1 MILRN
6 EDLINKLG
14 SRESIDNVELLRKIN
29 DRKFYVYVDNKPFK
43 GFDSLSVW
51 KDCIHFYCNESI
63 KYDLIDSYDVK
74 TETDISIPFENCFNM
89 SLVIGDE
96 TINIY
101 DYKTIEEPVE
111 IRKGVLSIGDYIR
124 IHYYGTNHGDYAC
137 TGTVV
142 DITQQMIMLYIPSG
156 DFGLRH
162 INIYARELLHDKV
175 IVGIEILH
183 KVENPSNLN
192 EPFLSDDDDS
202 DDDDDDDSPKYDV
215 ITETE
220 ED

>member
-14 SRESIDNVELLRKIN
+14 QREVVNEAKLLHKIDG
-29 DRKFYVYVDNKPFK
+29 RKFYVYVDNKPFK

-51 KDCIHFYCNESI
+51 NGCLHFNRTDSI
-63 KYDLIDSYDVK
+63 KYGLLDGFIK
-74 TETDISIPFENCFNM
+74 TETSIVVPFENCLNM

-96 TINIY
+96 TINIS
-101 DYKTIEEPVE
+101 DYKRTEDLVE
-111 IRKGVLSIGDYIR
+111 IRKDVLSIGDYIR
-124 IHYYGTNHGDYAC
+124 IHYYGTNNHGDYSC

-142 DITQQMIMLYIPSG
+142 DITQQTIMLYIPSG
-156 DFGLRH
+156 DSGIRH
-162 INIYARELLHDKV
+162 INIHARELLHNKV

-183 KVENPSNLN
+183 KVEKPSFLN
-192 EPFLSDDDDS
+192 EPSSPDD

-215 ITETE
+215 ITESE
-220 ED
+220 

>member
-1 MILRN
+1 MILKN

-14 SRESIDNVELLRKIN
+14 SRESIDEVELLREIN

-51 KDCIHFYCNESI
+51 KDRLHFYRNDSDI
-63 KYDLIDSYDVK
+63 KYDLLDGYDVK
-74 TETDISIPFENCFNM
+74 TETEISVPFENCLNM
-89 SLVIGDE
+89 SLVIDGE
-96 TINIY
+96 TINIS

-111 IRKGVLSIGDYIR
+111 IHKDVLSIGDYIR
-124 IHYYGTNHGDYAC
+124 IHYYGTNNGDYAC

-156 DFGLRH
+156 DLGLRH
-162 INIYARELLHDKV
+162 INIYARDLLHNKFD
-175 IVGIEILH
+175 VGIEILH

-192 EPFLSDDDDS
+192 EPFPPD

-215 ITETE
+215 IENQIDE
-220 ED
+220 E